1 MLFRQISDDR
11 LAQYA
16 YLIGCQ
22 QTGEALIIDP
32 ERDIDRYIDIATAEG
47 LKIVAVTETHIHADF
62 VSGALEFAERGV
74 DVYLSDEGDEDWKY
88 GWASRPNVTLLKSGD
103 TFPVGKIQIEAVHTP
118 GHTPEH
124 MSFLVTDYGGGAN
137 KPMGLISG
145 DFVFVGDVGRP
156 DLLETA
162 AGNVGAQEPS
172 AKKLYAS
179 IQEFLKL
186 PDYMQLWPGH
196 GAGSACGKAL
206 GAIPESTVGYEK
218 MFNASVDAARRSE
231 REFIDAVLDGQP
243 EPPLYFAQMKKW
255 NKSGPPVLGK
265 LPKPTRLD
273 LDGFA
278 KVVDENNLVVVDT
291 REDRSAFMRA
301 HSPRALYAPFDKTF
315 PTVVGSYVK
324 EDDSICLIV
333 DEADLDEAVLNLIR
347 IGRDNVEAYI
357 TPATLQQYLDK
368 YKAMT
373 TREIQFDDIEDSLD
387 DDTVILDVRR
397 ASENASAALPGAIN
411 VAHTRLAARL
421 DEIPSEKTLLVH
433 CRSGARSAVASAM
446 LERNGY
452 DVVYVNGAFAQE
464 PESTMA

>member
-1 MLFRQISDDR
+1 
-11 LAQYA
+11 
-16 YLIGCQ
+16 
-22 QTGEALIIDP
+22 
-32 ERDIDRYIDIATAEG
+32 
-47 LKIVAVTETHIHADF
+47 
-62 VSGALEFAERGV
+62 
-74 DVYLSDEGDEDWKY
+74 
-88 GWASRPNVTLLKSGD
+88 
-103 TFPVGKIQIEAVHTP
+103 
-118 GHTPEH
+118 
-124 MSFLVTDYGGGAN
+124 
-137 KPMGLISG
+137 
-145 DFVFVGDVGRP
+145 
-156 DLLETA
+156 
-162 AGNVGAQEPS
+162 
-172 AKKLYAS
+172 
-179 IQEFLKL
+179 
-186 PDYMQLWPGH
+186 
-196 GAGSACGKAL
+196 
-206 GAIPESTVGYEK
+206 
-218 MFNASVDAARRSE
+218 
-231 REFIDAVLDGQP
+231 
-243 EPPLYFAQMKKW
+243 MKKW

-368 YKAMT
+368 YKTMT

-421 DEIPSEKTLLVH
+421 DEIPSDKTLLVH